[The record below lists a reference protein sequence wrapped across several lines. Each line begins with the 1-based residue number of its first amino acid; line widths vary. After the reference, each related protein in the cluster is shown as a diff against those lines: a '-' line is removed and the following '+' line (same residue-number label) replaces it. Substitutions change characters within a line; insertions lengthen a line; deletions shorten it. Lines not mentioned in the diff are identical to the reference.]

1 MHLFIYLFSLS
12 SIFEALPQILY
23 LCIEMQL
30 DYSIFANN
38 NISLLYHE
46 MYKLRINK

>member
-1 MHLFIYLFSLS
+1 MDYLFWMS
-12 SIFEALPQILY
+12 SIIEALPHILY

-30 DYSIFANN
+30 EYSIFANNN

-46 MYKLRINK
+46 MYNL